1 MPDER
6 PLPDD
11 PRDRLRPG
19 DAIELGKKAWV
30 APGDVGWSF
39 SRSGGPG
46 GQNVNKVSTKV
57 DLRFDLRGCTVL
69 SAAVKARLAKKARL
83 DAEGRVMVSSQVTRN
98 RTMNLT
104 DARQRLAAMIRVA
117 LVPPKKRKA
126 TNPSRGAQRRRLDA
140 KRRQSDKKRQR
151 RAPDVS

>member
-1 MPDER
+1 MPKALYINER
-6 PLPDD
+6 ITI
-11 PRDRLRPG
+11 PG
-19 DAIELGKKAWV
+19 TDLEWRAV
-30 APGDVGWSF
+30 
-39 SRSGGPG
+39 RSQGPG

-83 DAEGRVMVSSQVTRN
+83 DAEGRVMVSSQLTRN

-104 DARQRLAAMIRVA
+104 DARQRLVAMIRVA

-126 TNPSRGAQRRRLDA
+126 TKPSRGAQRRRLDA
-140 KRRQSDKKRQR
+140 KRRQSDKKRRR